1 MTTEKRIDDWNPSTA
16 QRKVRDAVAEIFD
29 VPPHALV
36 GRGRRRPLVDYRHI
50 GMWII
55 RECFPALSYPMIGRL
70 FGGRDHSTVIHG
82 VRKVEDQRGRDTKF
96 RELTDTIRDSFGVQR
111 AGIEMDQDVRLRIAA
126 VAARVEQERDIA
138 ARPPVRPHPQPEP
151 PAPVRA
157 IKPKN
162 DFAED
167 DSDGR
172 LRSRAS
178 DALGKAIEREG
189 LTCR

>member
-1 MTTEKRIDDWNPSTA
+1 MNAPSSFDNWNPSTA
-16 QRKVRDAVAEIFD
+16 QRVVRDGVAEIFG
-29 VPPHALV
+29 VPPHALM

-50 GMWII
+50 AMWTLH
-55 RECFPALSYPMIGRL
+55 ECFPAMSYPMIGRL

-82 VRKVEDQRGRDTKF
+82 VRKVNDKRGRDEQF
-96 RELTDTIRDSFGVQR
+96 RQLTDEIRAGFGVR
-111 AGIEMDQDVRLRIAA
+111 TIGLEADEDLRKRIAA
-126 VAARVEQERDIA
+126 VAARVEEEKD
-138 ARPPVRPHPQPEP
+138 RPKELPPEKPVLPPDPVRN
-151 PAPVRA
+151 V
-157 IKPKN
+157 KPKN